1 MKIDKTKTMAL
12 AIVAIMATSITLL
25 TNPIQLVQAQLAA
38 QQPVS
43 GPLPSGTSVN
53 ATVDIRAFLSFRPN
67 PVGLG
72 QPVLVNVY
80 VTPAPGAGRKLLDYK
95 VTISKP
101 DGTQD
106 VHTTDSRWDDGTA
119 WFEFIA
125 DQIGEW
131 KLKFEFL
138 GTYLPVGRYF
148 EGNIGTASTGGTV
161 YTVTAYYNPAST
173 PEQKLTV
180 QQEMVASWPPSA
192 LPTDYWTRPVSM
204 MNREWASILGNYPWP
219 YGNAGHDYAGPFVI
233 APETAHVVWKRQGG
247 IFGLVGGEMGQF
259 SLDPTAVIGAAGG
272 GNPTIIYAG
281 RAYETFTKPGVG
293 NVAECYD
300 LRTGQQYYEIPISQ
314 GGVTPQYISLTDNSV
329 ELLAISSGRLM
340 KINPWTGLV
349 TTNVSLSPLSSGT
362 FHNGAYFLSVQSMG
376 GGIYRLINWTSIGSS
391 GTFASRIV
399 SNITWPWSN
408 LGTVQDFNAQAAVQ
422 ISSIS
427 EGGAFVGQIV
437 TSASLATGGIL
448 WNKTIE
454 EPYYSG
460 SCNVADNGKVAVH
473 NDRGYFRC
481 FDLQTG
487 QELWKSEQFEYPWD
501 APGFGAY
508 DIASAY
514 GLIYRS
520 AYTGVYAVN
529 WTNGKIE
536 WKYESPNNPYET
548 PYVTEDGRPV
558 SSWNGGILV
567 ADGKVYDYNTEHSP
581 TQPITRGWKLHC
593 IDAITG
599 EGIWNITAM
608 SGSRDFRGAIADGY
622 LAFDNFYDGF
632 MYVFGKGKS
641 ATTVT
646 AAPKTIAKGSQVLI
660 EGTILDMSPGQP
672 GTPCVSKESMATQME
687 YLHMQTPIDG
697 IWHNL
702 TLTGVPVV
710 LTAIGSDG
718 SYIDLGT
725 ATTDAY
731 YGTFEKAW
739 TPPTEGTYKIIAS
752 FAGDDS
758 YGSSAASTAISVGPA
773 TEPIDIPEQ
782 LQPPDYTMTIV
793 GMGIAIMALVAI
805 VGIVLYRKKP

>member
-1 MKIDKTKTMAL
+1 
-12 AIVAIMATSITLL
+12 
-25 TNPIQLVQAQLAA
+25 
-38 QQPVS
+38 
-43 GPLPSGTSVN
+43 
-53 ATVDIRAFLSFRPN
+53 
-67 PVGLG
+67 
-72 QPVLVNVY
+72 
-80 VTPAPGAGRKLLDYK
+80 
-95 VTISKP
+95 
-101 DGTQD
+101 
-106 VHTTDSRWDDGTA
+106 
-119 WFEFIA
+119 
-125 DQIGEW
+125 
-131 KLKFEFL
+131 
-138 GTYLPVGRYF
+138 
-148 EGNIGTASTGGTV
+148 
-161 YTVTAYYNPAST
+161 
-173 PEQKLTV
+173 
-180 QQEMVASWPPSA
+180 
-192 LPTDYWTRPVSM
+192 
-204 MNREWASILGNYPWP
+204 
-219 YGNAGHDYAGPFVI
+219 
-233 APETAHVVWKRQGG
+233 
-247 IFGLVGGEMGQF
+247 
-259 SLDPTAVIGAAGG
+259 
-272 GNPTIIYAG
+272 
-281 RAYETFTKPGVG
+281 
-293 NVAECYD
+293 
-300 LRTGQQYYEIPISQ
+300 
-314 GGVTPQYISLTDNSV
+314 
-329 ELLAISSGRLM
+329 
-340 KINPWTGLV
+340 
-349 TTNVSLSPLSSGT
+349 
-362 FHNGAYFLSVQSMG
+362 MG